1 VVARDER
8 VPEALQV
15 GEGKVFAEVAEVL
28 SEVGGHGQRR

>member
-1 VVARDER
+1 
-8 VPEALQV
+8 V